1 MPKIGKG
8 LKELL
13 DEYEY
18 SDNIN
23 ENIQDL
29 DINLIKPNPYQP
41 RYLFDEEKI
50 EELAISIKEY
60 GLLQPIVVKKMNG
73 YYAIVAGERRYK
85 ACKSL
90 GMKTI
95 QSIVRMYE
103 KEKMIQLALIE
114 NLQRQ
119 DLSPI
124 EEANGYLR
132 VMRELDLTQG
142 EVAKKVGKSRSHVT
156 NMLGLLN
163 LPENILALVSSGK
176 ISMGHARVLSKLED
190 KDEVKRLAKAVSKS
204 QMSVRELEVKAK
216 ASKRKNPLKTQIN
229 NEATNIEKKFEK
241 KYGTKVQINEK
252 TRMIK
257 FKSKE
262 GFDKLI
268 KKLLEEENV

>member
-18 SDNIN
+18 SDNIK

-90 GMKTI
+90 GMKSI

-204 QMSVRELEVKAK
+204 QMSVRELEGKAK
-216 ASKRKNPLKTQIN
+216 ASKRKNPLKSQIN
-229 NEATNIEKKFEK
+229 KEVTNIEKKFEK